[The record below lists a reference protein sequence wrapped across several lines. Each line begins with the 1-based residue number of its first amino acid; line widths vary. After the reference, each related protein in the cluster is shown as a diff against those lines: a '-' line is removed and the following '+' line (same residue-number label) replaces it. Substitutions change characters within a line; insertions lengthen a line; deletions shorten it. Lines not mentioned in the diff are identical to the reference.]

1 MTIPNLNDLYY
12 FVQVVDHE
20 GFAPAGRALGIAKSN
35 LSRHVGELEKR
46 LGVLLLHRSTRHL
59 RMTDIG
65 QRYYLHCKAML
76 KEAEAAQQVI
86 EESQTGPCGTIR
98 LSCPTGLLNFHIS
111 NMLADF
117 MMLHPQVHI
126 HLEATN
132 RHVDPLTE
140 GIDIAIRARPLPFE
154 DSDLFHKV
162 LSNSSQ
168 CLVGNP
174 KLLSKYGQP
183 QAPCDLTRFP
193 SISRARPIEQ
203 HSWRLQRDEKIEV
216 IEHTP
221 RFITTDMT
229 ALYHATLAG
238 VGIVQLPKLV
248 LPGAIESG
256 QLMLVLPEWEL
267 RQEVIHAVYLARRE
281 LLPSVRVLLDF
292 MEERYAELEL

>member
-20 GFAPAGRALGIAKSN
+20 GFAPAGRALGIAKSK
-35 LSRHVGELEKR
+35 LSRHVGELEKQ

-76 KEAEAAQQVI
+76 EEVEAAQQVI
-86 EESQTGPCGTIR
+86 EESQSGPCGIIR
-98 LSCPTGLLNFHIS
+98 LSCPTGLLNFHVS
-111 NMLADF
+111 KMLADF
-117 MMLHPQVHI
+117 MSLYPQVHI

-162 LSNSSQ
+162 LSANSQ
-168 CLVGNP
+168 CLVASP
-174 KLLSKYGQP
+174 KLLSRYGKP
-183 QAPCDLTRFP
+183 KAPCDLARFP
-193 SISRARPIEQ
+193 SISRARPVEQ
-203 HSWRLQRDEKIEV
+203 HAWRLQRNEHIEV

-238 VGIVQLPKLV
+238 IGIAQMPKLV
-248 LPGAIESG
+248 LPGAIDSG
-256 QLMLVLPEWEL
+256 QLTLVLPEWEL

-292 MEERYAELEL
+292 MVERYAELEL